1 MTFFKRK
8 SNALKSAF
16 VLIALLLISGSQY
29 SQSSVLS
36 SGGDFKSSKA
46 SFSYSVGQ
54 ILTTQDLSNSTSL
67 FGEKIILSHGVQQ
80 VFLQTC
86 DKSTK
91 VEIIATPNPSNGI
104 VTLNLINWDEKEI
117 QYNVFDAS
125 GKIVLS
131 SSISNDQT
139 KLDLS
144 FLSSGIYIISLGYH
158 CGSIN
163 SFKILINNR
172 WLKNILF

>member
-8 SNALKSAF
+8 SNALKSTF
-16 VLIALLLISGSQY
+16 VLIALLLTSGSQY

-117 QYNVFDAS
+117 QYNVFDAL
-125 GKIVLS
+125 GKSILS
-131 SSISNDQT
+131 SSISNDQS

-144 FLSSGIYIISLGYH
+144 FLSSGMYIISLGYH
-158 CGSIN
+158 CGSLS
-163 SFKILINNR
+163 SFKIIID
-172 WLKNILF
+172 KK

>member
-1 MTFFKRK
+1 MNFVKKK
-8 SNALKSAF
+8 SNALKTALAF
-16 VLIALLLISGSQY
+16 IVLLISGNQY

-54 ILTTQDLSNSTSL
+54 ILISQNLSNSTSL
-67 FGEKIILSHGVQQ
+67 FGENIILSHGVQQ

-86 DKSTK
+86 DRSTK
-91 VEIIATPNPSNGI
+91 VEIIATPNPSSGI
-104 VTLNLINWDEKEI
+104 VTLNLINWDEKQI
-117 QYNVFDAS
+117 QYNVFDAL
-125 GKIVLS
+125 GKSILS

-144 FLSSGIYIISLGYH
+144 FLSSGMYIISLGYH
-158 CGSIN
+158 CGSLS
-163 SFKILINNR
+163 SFKIIID
-172 WLKNILF
+172 KK

>member
-1 MTFFKRK
+1 MNFFKKK
-8 SNALKSAF
+8 SNALKTALAF
-16 VLIALLLISGSQY
+16 IVLLISGNQY

-54 ILTTQDLSNSTSL
+54 ILISQNLSNSTSL
-67 FGEKIILSHGVQQ
+67 FGENIILSHGVQQ

-86 DKSTK
+86 DRSTK
-91 VEIIATPNPSNGI
+91 VEIIATPNPSSGI
-104 VTLNLINWDEKEI
+104 VTLNLINWDEKQI
-117 QYNVFDAS
+117 QYNVFDAL
-125 GKIVLS
+125 GKSILS

-144 FLSSGIYIISLGYH
+144 FLSSGMYIISLGYH
-158 CGSIN
+158 CGSLS
-163 SFKILINNR
+163 SFKIIIDKK
-172 WLKNILF
+172 WKLKQY

>member
-1 MTFFKRK
+1 MNFFKKK
-8 SNALKSAF
+8 SNALKTALAF
-16 VLIALLLISGSQY
+16 IVLLISGNQY

-54 ILTTQDLSNSTSL
+54 ILISQNLSNSTSL
-67 FGEKIILSHGVQQ
+67 FGENIILSHGVQQ

-86 DKSTK
+86 DRGTK
-91 VEIIATPNPSNGI
+91 VEIIATPNPSSGI

-117 QYNVFDAS
+117 QYNVFDAL
-125 GKIVLS
+125 GKSILS

-144 FLSSGIYIISLGYH
+144 FLSSGMYIISLGYH
-158 CGSIN
+158 CGSLS
-163 SFKILINNR
+163 SFKIIID
-172 WLKNILF
+172 KK

>member
-16 VLIALLLISGSQY
+16 VLIALLLTSGSQY

-86 DKSTK
+86 NKSTK

-117 QYNVFDAS
+117 QYNVFDTL
-125 GKIVLS
+125 GKTVLS
-131 SSISNDQT
+131 SSISDDQT

-172 WLKNILF
+172 

>member
-1 MTFFKRK
+1 MNFLKKK
-8 SNALKSAF
+8 SNALKTALAF
-16 VLIALLLISGSQY
+16 IVLLISGNQY

-54 ILTTQDLSNSTSL
+54 ILISQNLSNSTSL
-67 FGEKIILSHGVQQ
+67 FGENIILSHGVQQ

-117 QYNVFDAS
+117 QYNVFDAL
-125 GKIVLS
+125 GKSILS

-144 FLSSGIYIISLGYH
+144 FLSSGMYIISLGYH
-158 CGSIN
+158 CGTLS
-163 SFKILINNR
+163 SFKIIIDKK
-172 WLKNILF
+172 WKLKQY

>member
-1 MTFFKRK
+1 MNFLKKK
-8 SNALKSAF
+8 SNALKTALAF
-16 VLIALLLISGSQY
+16 IVLLISGNQY

-54 ILTTQDLSNSTSL
+54 ILISQNLSNSTSL
-67 FGEKIILSHGVQQ
+67 FGENIILSHGVQQ

-86 DKSTK
+86 DRGTK
-91 VEIIATPNPSNGI
+91 VEIIATPNPSSGI

-117 QYNVFDAS
+117 QYNVFDAL
-125 GKIVLS
+125 GKSILS

-144 FLSSGIYIISLGYH
+144 FLSSGMYIISLGYH
-158 CGSIN
+158 CGSLS
-163 SFKILINNR
+163 SFKIIID
-172 WLKNILF
+172 KK

>member
-8 SNALKSAF
+8 SNALKTAF
-16 VLIALLLISGSQY
+16 ALIVLLLTSGNQY

-54 ILTTQDLSNSTSL
+54 ILISQNLSNSTSL
-67 FGEKIILSHGVQQ
+67 FGENIILSHGVQQ

-86 DKSTK
+86 NKSTK

-117 QYNVFDAS
+117 QYNVFDAL
-125 GKIVLS
+125 GKSILS
-131 SSISNDQT
+131 SSISNDQS

-144 FLSSGIYIISLGYH
+144 FLSSGMYIISLGYH
-158 CGSIN
+158 CGSLS
-163 SFKILINNR
+163 SFKIIID
-172 WLKNILF
+172 KK

>member
-16 VLIALLLISGSQY
+16 VLIALLLTSGSQY

-86 DKSTK
+86 NKSTK

-117 QYNVFDAS
+117 QYNVFDTL
-125 GKIVLS
+125 GKTVLS
-131 SSISNDQT
+131 SSISDDQT
-139 KLDLS
+139 KLNLS

-172 WLKNILF
+172 

>member
-16 VLIALLLISGSQY
+16 VLIALLLTSGSQY

-54 ILTTQDLSNSTSL
+54 ILTSQDLTKSTSL
-67 FGEKIILSHGVQQ
+67 FGENVILSHGVQQ
-80 VFLQTC
+80 VFIQNC
-86 DKSTK
+86 DKSTT
-91 VEIIATPNPSNGI
+91 VEIIAAPNPSNGI

-117 QYNVFDAS
+117 QYNVFDVL
-125 GKIVLS
+125 GKNVFS
-131 SSISNDQT
+131 SSILEDKT

-144 FLSSGIYIISLGYH
+144 FLSSGMYIISLGYH
-158 CGSIN
+158 CGSLS
-163 SFKILINNR
+163 SFKIIID
-172 WLKNILF
+172 KK

>member
-1 MTFFKRK
+1 MNFLKKK
-8 SNALKSAF
+8 SNALKTALAF
-16 VLIALLLISGSQY
+16 IVLLISGNQY

-54 ILTTQDLSNSTSL
+54 ILISQNLSNSTSL
-67 FGEKIILSHGVQQ
+67 FGENIILSHGVQQ

-86 DKSTK
+86 DRSTK
-91 VEIIATPNPSNGI
+91 VEIIATPNPSSGI
-104 VTLNLINWDEKEI
+104 VTLNLINWDEKQI
-117 QYNVFDAS
+117 QYNVFDAL
-125 GKIVLS
+125 GKSILS

-144 FLSSGIYIISLGYH
+144 FLSSGMYIISLGYH
-158 CGSIN
+158 CGSLS
-163 SFKILINNR
+163 SFKIIID
-172 WLKNILF
+172 KK

>member
-1 MTFFKRK
+1 MNFVKKK
-8 SNALKSAF
+8 SNALKTALAF
-16 VLIALLLISGSQY
+16 IVLLISGNQY

-54 ILTTQDLSNSTSL
+54 ILISQNLSNSTSL
-67 FGEKIILSHGVQQ
+67 FGENIILSHGVQQ

-86 DKSTK
+86 DRSTK
-91 VEIIATPNPSNGI
+91 VEIIATPNPSSGI

-117 QYNVFDAS
+117 QYNVFDAL
-125 GKIVLS
+125 GKSILS
-131 SSISNDQT
+131 SSISNDQS

-144 FLSSGIYIISLGYH
+144 FLSSGMYIISLGYH
-158 CGSIN
+158 CGSLS
-163 SFKILINNR
+163 SFKIIID
-172 WLKNILF
+172 KK

>member
-1 MTFFKRK
+1 MNFFKKK
-8 SNALKSAF
+8 SNALKTALAF
-16 VLIALLLISGSQY
+16 IVLLISGSQY

-54 ILTTQDLSNSTSL
+54 ILISQNLSNSTSL
-67 FGEKIILSHGVQQ
+67 FGENIILSHGVQQ

-86 DKSTK
+86 DRSTK
-91 VEIIATPNPSNGI
+91 VEIIATPNPSSGI

-117 QYNVFDAS
+117 QYNVFDAL
-125 GKIVLS
+125 GKSILS

-144 FLSSGIYIISLGYH
+144 FLSSGMYIISLGYH
-158 CGSIN
+158 CGTLS
-163 SFKILINNR
+163 SFKIIID
-172 WLKNILF
+172 KK

>member
-1 MTFFKRK
+1 MNFVKKK
-8 SNALKSAF
+8 SNALKTTLAF
-16 VLIALLLISGSQY
+16 IVLLISGNQY

-54 ILTTQDLSNSTSL
+54 ILISQNLSNSTSL
-67 FGEKIILSHGVQQ
+67 FGENIILSHGVQQ

-86 DKSTK
+86 DRSTK
-91 VEIIATPNPSNGI
+91 VEIIATPNPSSGI

-117 QYNVFDAS
+117 QYNVFDAL
-125 GKIVLS
+125 GKSILS
-131 SSISNDQT
+131 SSISNDQS

-144 FLSSGIYIISLGYH
+144 FLSSGMYIISLGYH
-158 CGSIN
+158 CGSLS
-163 SFKILINNR
+163 SFKIIID
-172 WLKNILF
+172 KK

>member
-1 MTFFKRK
+1 MNFLKKK
-8 SNALKSAF
+8 SNALKTALAF
-16 VLIALLLISGSQY
+16 IVLLISGNQY

-54 ILTTQDLSNSTSL
+54 ILISQNLSNSTSL
-67 FGEKIILSHGVQQ
+67 FGENIILSHGVQQ

-86 DKSTK
+86 DRSTK
-91 VEIIATPNPSNGI
+91 VEIIATPNPSSGI

-117 QYNVFDAS
+117 QYNVFDAL
-125 GKIVLS
+125 GKSILS

-144 FLSSGIYIISLGYH
+144 FLSSGMYIISLGYH
-158 CGSIN
+158 CGSLS
-163 SFKILINNR
+163 SFKIIID
-172 WLKNILF
+172 KK

>member
-1 MTFFKRK
+1 MNFVKKK
-8 SNALKSAF
+8 SNALKTAF
-16 VLIALLLISGSQY
+16 ALIVLLLISGNQY

-54 ILTTQDLSNSTSL
+54 ILISQNLSNSTSL
-67 FGEKIILSHGVQQ
+67 FGENIILSHGVQQ

-86 DKSTK
+86 DRSTK
-91 VEIIATPNPSNGI
+91 VEIIATPNPSSGI

-117 QYNVFDAS
+117 QYNVFDAL
-125 GKIVLS
+125 GKSILS
-131 SSISNDQT
+131 SSISNDQS

-144 FLSSGIYIISLGYH
+144 FLSSGMYIISLGYH
-158 CGSIN
+158 CGSLS
-163 SFKILINNR
+163 SFKIIIDKK
-172 WLKNILF
+172 WKLKQY

>member
-1 MTFFKRK
+1 MIFFKRK

-16 VLIALLLISGSQY
+16 VLIALLLTSGSQY

-36 SGGDFKSSKA
+36 SGGNFKSSKA

-67 FGEKIILSHGVQQ
+67 FGENIILSHGVQQ

-117 QYNVFDAS
+117 QYNVFDAL

-131 SSISNDQT
+131 SSISDDNT

-144 FLSSGIYIISLGYH
+144 FLSSGMYIISLGYH
-158 CGSIN
+158 CGSLS
-163 SFKILINNR
+163 SFKIIIN
-172 WLKNILF
+172 KK

>member
-1 MTFFKRK
+1 MNFFKKK
-8 SNALKSAF
+8 SNALKTALAF
-16 VLIALLLISGSQY
+16 IVLLISGNQY

-54 ILTTQDLSNSTSL
+54 ILISQNLSNSTSL
-67 FGEKIILSHGVQQ
+67 FGENIILSHGVQQ

-86 DKSTK
+86 DRSTK
-91 VEIIATPNPSNGI
+91 VEIIATPNPSSGI

-117 QYNVFDAS
+117 QYNVFDAL
-125 GKIVLS
+125 GKSILS

-144 FLSSGIYIISLGYH
+144 FLSSGMYIISLGYH
-158 CGSIN
+158 CGSLS
-163 SFKILINNR
+163 SFKIIIDKK
-172 WLKNILF
+172 WKLKQY

>member
-1 MTFFKRK
+1 MNFFKKK
-8 SNALKSAF
+8 SNALKTALAF
-16 VLIALLLISGSQY
+16 IVLLISGNQY

-54 ILTTQDLSNSTSL
+54 ILISQNLSNSTSL
-67 FGEKIILSHGVQQ
+67 FGENIILSHGVQQ

-86 DKSTK
+86 DRSTK
-91 VEIIATPNPSNGI
+91 VEIIATPNPSSGI

-117 QYNVFDAS
+117 QYNVFDAL
-125 GKIVLS
+125 GKSILS

-144 FLSSGIYIISLGYH
+144 FLSSGMYIISLGYH
-158 CGSIN
+158 CGSLS
-163 SFKILINNR
+163 SFKIIID
-172 WLKNILF
+172 KK

>member
-1 MTFFKRK
+1 MNFVKKK
-8 SNALKSAF
+8 SNALKTALAF
-16 VLIALLLISGSQY
+16 IVLISGNQY

-54 ILTTQDLSNSTSL
+54 ILISQNLSNSTSL
-67 FGEKIILSHGVQQ
+67 FGENIILSHGVQQ

-86 DKSTK
+86 DRSTK
-91 VEIIATPNPSNGI
+91 VEIIATPNPSSGI

-117 QYNVFDAS
+117 QYNVFDAL
-125 GKIVLS
+125 GKSILS

-144 FLSSGIYIISLGYH
+144 FLSSGMYIISLGYH
-158 CGSIN
+158 CGSLS
-163 SFKILINNR
+163 SFKIIID
-172 WLKNILF
+172 KK

>member
-1 MTFFKRK
+1 MYYIKKK
-8 SNALKSAF
+8 STALKPAF
-16 VLIALLLISGSQY
+16 ALIVLLLTSGNQY

-54 ILTTQDLSNSTSL
+54 ILISQNLSNSTSL
-67 FGEKIILSHGVQQ
+67 FGENIILSHGVQQ

-86 DKSTK
+86 DRSTK
-91 VEIIATPNPSNGI
+91 VEIIATPNPSSGI

-117 QYNVFDAS
+117 QYNVFDAL
-125 GKIVLS
+125 GKSILS

-144 FLSSGIYIISLGYH
+144 FLSSGMYIISLGYH
-158 CGSIN
+158 CGSLS
-163 SFKILINNR
+163 SFKIIID
-172 WLKNILF
+172 KK

>member
-1 MTFFKRK
+1 MNFFKKK
-8 SNALKSAF
+8 SNALKTALAF
-16 VLIALLLISGSQY
+16 IVLLISGNQY

-54 ILTTQDLSNSTSL
+54 ILISQNLSNSTSL
-67 FGEKIILSHGVQQ
+67 FGENIILSHGVQQ

-86 DKSTK
+86 DRSTK
-91 VEIIATPNPSNGI
+91 VEIIATPNPSSGI
-104 VTLNLINWDEKEI
+104 VTLNLINWDEKQI
-117 QYNVFDAS
+117 QYNVFDAL
-125 GKIVLS
+125 GKSILS

-144 FLSSGIYIISLGYH
+144 FLSSGMYIISLGYH
-158 CGSIN
+158 CGSLS
-163 SFKILINNR
+163 SFKIIID
-172 WLKNILF
+172 KK